1 MLGDA
6 RAAALRG
13 PRCTPRSWGMSDK
26 GARRERW
33 RRQLSTSVKVLPAQR
48 KTCTFLLAGSGV
60 GANNASWNASQPSPC
75 ASATYF
81 KKSTQEVM
89 TLTEDKQTGNKT
101 VPRFLP
107 ETYRDGRS
115 FGKKL

>member
-1 MLGDA
+1 MYTA
-6 RAAALRG
+6 VV
-13 PRCTPRSWGMSDK
+13 GMSDK

-48 KTCTFLLAGSGV
+48 KTCTVFLLAGSGV
-60 GANNASWNASQPSPC
+60 GGNNASWNASQPSPC

-81 KKSTQEVM
+81 KNSTQEVM
-89 TLTEDKQTGNKT
+89 TLTQDKQTGNKT

-107 ETYRDGRS
+107 ETYREGRS
-115 FGKKL
+115 LSKKI